1 MKYMRKNLRFIMVC
15 SLSVLVLQGCATKS
29 NDVNGSHKTN
39 QEVNDSNTDLGAED
53 NDGALDSENEQ
64 KLRDKELLLGLS
76 DLYEETEEKVEE
88 LLGKGIIEKNQDGTI
103 VNRTFKDVSFLDEK
117 VQILVGYDNGTCFNV
132 TVELNSNEYNAYKEK
147 LVAILGEGQQADGEI
162 IEEGSGVIR
171 TSWTVNEQQVSLL
184 ESYGAICIVVE

>member
-1 MKYMRKNLRFIMVC
+1 MVC
-15 SLSVLVLQGCATKS
+15 SLSVLVLQGCTIKS

-53 NDGALDSENEQ
+53 NDGSLDSENEQ
-64 KLRDKELLLGLS
+64 KLQDKELLLGLS

-103 VNRTFKDVSFLDEK
+103 VNRTYKDVSFLDEK